1 MKDSPSPS
9 RPNFLYRLGWQLVR
23 LYALLLMRFDVHFQA
38 PLPSGPKIFV
48 ANHPSATDPFLIH
61 LLSSEEMNVLLTGKA
76 FRVPL
81 FGAFLRR
88 VNEICVPLEAPAQAL
103 AVARERLAAGRS
115 VAIFIEGHISPGESG
130 FLPPRTGAARLA
142 LETGAPVVPV
152 GIYLRRDWRLN
163 IQSKIAGQD
172 SEALWYLYGP
182 YFMTVGLP
190 IIWQGNS
197 QDRLLVRQVAEEM
210 MERIKELAWESET
223 RYQSCLASHGLI
235 RLLDFLH
242 ALRRRRVTLRL

>member
-1 MKDSPSPS
+1 M
-9 RPNFLYRLGWQLVR
+9 RPNYLYRTGRQLVR
-23 LYALLLMRFDVHFQA
+23 LYASLLMRFDVHFHT

-61 LLSSEEMNVLLTGKA
+61 LLSYDEINVLLTGKA
-76 FRVPL
+76 FRVRL
-81 FGAFLRR
+81 FGVFLRR

-103 AVARERLAAGRS
+103 ATAQERLAAGRS
-115 VAIFIEGHISPGESG
+115 VAIFIEGRISPGESG

-142 LETGAPVVPV
+142 LETGLPVVPV

-182 YFMTVGLP
+182 YFVTVGSP
-190 IIWQGNS
+190 MVWQGDV
-197 QDRLLVRQVAEEM
+197 QDRLLVRQIAGEM
-210 MERIKELAWESET
+210 MEQIKELARESEA
-223 RYQSCLASHGLI
+223 RYQRQLAAHGLM

-242 ALRRRRVTLRL
+242 ALRRRSVTLRL